1 VHGVTETV
9 GSVASKAKAPIVAGG
24 AAAAGLLGGLV
35 LGSRLLSPRKK
46 VLGIP
51 ISRKGFDLK
60 PVAKEVNKAGKQL
73 GRLTDEMSQAR
84 KQAKK
89 VGDALS

>member
-1 VHGVTETV
+1 
-9 GSVASKAKAPIVAGG
+9 VAKKRGAPLVAGG
-24 AAAAGLLGGLV
+24 AATAGLLGGVV
-35 LGSRLLSPRKK
+35 LGARALTPRKK

-51 ISRKGFDLK
+51 IARKGLDLR
-60 PVAKEVNKAGKQL
+60 PVAKEVRKAGRQL
-73 GRLTDEMSQAR
+73 GRLTDEVAQAR

>member
-1 VHGVTETV
+1 V
-9 GSVASKAKAPIVAGG
+9 
-24 AAAAGLLGGLV
+24 V
-35 LGSRLLSPRKK
+35 LGARGLRSRKK

-51 ISRKGFDLK
+51 IARKGLDLR
-60 PVAKEVNKAGKQL
+60 PVAKEVREAGRQL
-73 GRLTDEMSQAR
+73 GRLGDEVARAR